1 MTGPRRTAPEYQPWM
16 DLALCAQTDPEAFF
30 AEKGE
35 WQKTADAK
43 RICAAC
49 PVRAQCLEFALTN
62 KEQYGVWGGLSER
75 ERRKLRKPSRYS
87 NDQLKTAVREL
98 HRAGLLDSEI
108 ATQTGVSD
116 THVGRVRRSLGLDSN
131 RRTA

>member
-1 MTGPRRTAPEYQPWM
+1 MTGPRRVAPEYQPWM
-16 DLALCAQTDPEAFF
+16 DLALCAQVDPDAFF
-30 AEKGE
+30 PEKGE
-35 WQKTADAK
+35 SNQAAK
-43 RICAAC
+43 RICNAC

-62 KEQYGVWGGLSER
+62 KEQHGIWGGLSER

-87 NDQLKTAVREL
+87 NDQLKAAVREL